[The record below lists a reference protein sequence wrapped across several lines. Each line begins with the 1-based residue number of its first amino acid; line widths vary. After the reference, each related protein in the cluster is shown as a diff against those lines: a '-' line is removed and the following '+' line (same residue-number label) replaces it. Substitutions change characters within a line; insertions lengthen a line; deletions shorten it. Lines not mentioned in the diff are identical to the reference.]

1 MKNFAMSTAIAT
13 LMTISGATYAQTL
26 VQDITV
32 EADLSAIENH
42 EAGATWANLSTD
54 LENALAARLADKL
67 GEDGADITI
76 KIDTLELANSFEAAA
91 DLADS
96 KLSGAVRISNEEPF
110 LNDRYELAVSAG
122 AATAYY
128 PDDAK
133 IETLAVDSV
142 VFYQAMVEAF
152 AENVALKVMEK
163 LD

>member
-1 MKNFAMSTAIAT
+1 M
-13 LMTISGATYAQTL
+13 
-26 VQDITV
+26 
-32 EADLSAIENH
+32 
-42 EAGATWANLSTD
+42 
-54 LENALAARLADKL
+54 
-67 GEDGADITI
+67 
-76 KIDTLELANSFEAAA
+76 
-91 DLADS
+91 
-96 KLSGAVRISNEEPF
+96 SGAVRISNEEPF